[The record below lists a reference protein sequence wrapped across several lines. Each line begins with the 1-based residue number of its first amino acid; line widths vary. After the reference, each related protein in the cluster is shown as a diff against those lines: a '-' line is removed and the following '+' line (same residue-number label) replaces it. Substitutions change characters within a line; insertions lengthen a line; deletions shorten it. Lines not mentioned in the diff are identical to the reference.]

1 MKDLLDNFAKNKQY
15 HLCTLTYGHFSIIH
29 QGHIRYL
36 KYAKN
41 LKGKLLIAL
50 IGNSNNNEYRFT
62 QEERAEGLELLG
74 LADGIILLKDKELDE
89 VVEKLNPQNLILGKE
104 FQNCKEETINNV
116 IKHQIN
122 KNKKVYFHAGEVN
135 YFSDNLLQNSE
146 KKIINKRKEEF
157 INVCKKQGINK
168 DDLLFTLNNLREA
181 RVAVI
186 GDTIVDQYAACEPI
200 GLSAEAPVVVVRE
213 ISVRNFIGGAAI
225 VAKHINSL
233 GAKVDLLS
241 IVGDDQNGMIVKEDL
256 IANGISDNLVVDI
269 SRPTTFKKRYVVENQ
284 KLFRVSRLESN
295 AINSNIENELIK
307 KLELIA
313 PKVDCLVISDF
324 VYGVITTKL
333 IEKIKK
339 FSKKHNI
346 KICGDLQ
353 CSSQI
358 GKITKF
364 KEFTLLCPNEKEAR
378 IAIEDN
384 EIGLEKLS
392 LKIMEN
398 TKSEKLIMKLGSNGF
413 LSYMRNNQDKNFISQ
428 AFPALSANPVDVT
441 GAGDSLLALL
451 STGIA
456 TDQDFMRV
464 SALGCCI
471 SSIAV
476 NNMGNLPISYN
487 EIEDYLNEIM

>member
-1 MKDLLDNFAKNKQY
+1 MKGTLEKFSQDKKY
-15 HLCTLTYGHFSIIH
+15 IGCTLAFGHFTTIH

-41 LKGKLLIAL
+41 LDEILVIAL
-50 IGNSNNNEYRFT
+50 TGDNNEYRFT
-62 QEERAEGLELLG
+62 QEERAECLDLLG
-74 LADGIILLKDKELDE
+74 LADGIVLLKNKELDQ
-89 VVEKLNPQNLILGKE
+89 VTKKLKPRHLILGKE
-104 FQNCKEETINNV
+104 FKNSKDIIINNV
-116 IKHQIN
+116 IKSQIKEN
-122 KNKKVYFHAGEVN
+122 RKIIFHAGEVN

-146 KKIINKRKEEF
+146 RKILNKRKEEF
-157 INVCKKQGINK
+157 INVCTKQGIDKN
-168 DDLLFTLNNLREA
+168 DLLLTLKNLRNA
-181 RVAVI
+181 KVAVI

-213 ISVRNFIGGAAI
+213 ISLRNFIGGAAI
-225 VAKHINSL
+225 VAKHLKSL
-233 GAKVDLLS
+233 GATVELLS
-241 IVGDDQNGMIVKEDL
+241 IVGDDQNARLVKEDL
-256 IANGISDNLVVDI
+256 KANGITDNLIVDC

-284 KLFRVSRLESN
+284 KLFRVSRLESTSV
-295 AINSNIENELIK
+295 NSKIEDYLIK

-313 PKVDCLVISDF
+313 PKIDCLVISDF

-333 IEKIKK
+333 IGKIIE
-339 FSKKHNI
+339 FSKKYNL
-346 KICGDLQ
+346 KLCGDLQ

-364 KEFTLLCPNEKEAR
+364 KGFSLLCPNEKEAR

-392 LKIMEN
+392 LKILEH

-413 LSYMRNNQDKNFISQ
+413 ISYMKNDLDKKFTSQ

-456 TDQDFMRV
+456 TDQDFMAV

-476 NNMGNLPISYN
+476 NNMGNLPVTYN
-487 EIEDYLNEIM
+487 ELRDYLNEIM